1 MSTPTKSTSVPS
13 PAGRTTVFVA
23 AAAACLGITAAFDYA
38 SRPAAIEEF
47 GRIGEEFYPDFTDP
61 TLATG
66 LEVHV
71 FDKDEVMPREFEVAR
86 LPNGRWTIP
95 SHHGYPAD
103 AEDQLG
109 KTAASV
115 IGIKRGAMVTRWP
128 ADHAQYGVVNPK
140 QDSLK
145 VDEVEGVGKRLI
157 LKGEGDEILA
167 DYIIGDSAGTEHSNE
182 YYVRSPNE
190 DEVYIASLTID
201 LSTKFSDWI
210 DTDML
215 HISQTDL
222 VGLTI
227 NDYAFEETQR
237 GIAVTKTKTNVLKR
251 DKSSD
256 PWTLDDLNEETEEV
270 DKEAMTAATTAIAD
284 MKIVGVREKQPG
296 LTPEL
301 KLDRDAIK
309 SQGDVERMQTDLMS
323 KGFLLQP
330 EETPESLKLIARE
343 GELFAST
350 SDGLTYRMYFGRA
363 FTGTQEELEI
373 GLTADDSGDEDATQN
388 DEEESKE
395 SDESSESE
403 TEDADESKSSQPGR
417 YVFVRVDFSDENLGE
432 RPVEPVAPVEPE
444 ELKQAANT
452 KEDSGDSEI
461 ASTGGEAE
469 AEDASADEPEA
480 ADSEKEDDPLAKIR
494 EEYESAKKK
503 YDVDVLAWESEVKEF
518 EQKIKDGQEK
528 ADKLNRRFADWY
540 YVIPG
545 ETFDKLRLSRDD
557 VVKPKEKEEE
567 KEESAGT
574 TTSDSSD
581 KPDPTPDP
589 IEDEKETSKKEAA
602 SDESG
607 PTEETE
613 PKEDPAKTE
622 ETPEE
627 PVSEE
632 TTEESP
638 TEPAGP
644 TESPEPTAA
653 E

>member
-1 MSTPTKSTSVPS
+1 MSTLSKSSSAPS

-47 GRIGEEFYPDFTDP
+47 GRIGEEFYPNFTDP
-61 TLATG
+61 TLASG
-66 LEVHV
+66 LAVHV
-71 FDKDEVMPREFEVAR
+71 FDKEEVIPRDFKVAR

-140 QDSLK
+140 QESLK

-157 LKGEGDEILA
+157 LNGAGDEVLA
-167 DYIIGDSAGTEHSNE
+167 DYIIGNSAGTEHSNE

-215 HISQTDL
+215 HISQSDL

-237 GIAVTKTKTNVLKR
+237 GIAVTTTKTNVLKR
-251 DKSSD
+251 EESSD

-270 DKEAMTAATTAIAD
+270 DKEAMTAAANAIAD

-373 GLTADDSGDEDATQN
+373 GLTADSSGDEDATKE

-395 SDESSESE
+395 SDESSESDSE
-403 TEDADESKSSQPGR
+403 KTDESKPSQPGR
-417 YVFVRVDFSDENLGE
+417 YVFVRVDFSEENLGE
-432 RPVEPVAPVEPE
+432 RPAEPVAPVEPE
-444 ELKQAANT
+444 ELKQEANT
-452 KEDSGDSEI
+452 KEDSGDSETES
-461 ASTGGEAE
+461 ADKEGD
-469 AEDASADEPEA
+469 AEDASDDEPEA

-518 EQKIKDGQEK
+518 EKKIKDGQEK

-557 VVKPKEKEEE
+557 LVKPKEKEEEE

-574 TTSDSSD
+574 TTSESSD
-581 KPDPTPDP
+581 KPEPTPEP
-589 IEDEKETSKKEAA
+589 AKKDAA
-602 SDESG
+602 AAESG
-607 PTEETE
+607 PTEDTE
-613 PKEDPAKTE
+613 QKEDPAKTE

-638 TEPAGP
+638 AEPAEP
-644 TESPEPTAA
+644 TESPEPTPA

>member
-1 MSTPTKSTSVPS
+1 MSTPAKSSSSRPVPS

-23 AAAACLGITAAFDYA
+23 VAAACLGITAAFDYA

-47 GRIGEEFYPDFTDP
+47 GRIGEEFYPNFTDP
-61 TLATG
+61 TLASG

-71 FDKDEVMPREFEVAR
+71 FDKEEVIPRNFEVAR

-109 KTAASV
+109 KTAASI

-157 LKGEGDEILA
+157 LKGEGDEVLA
-167 DYIIGDSAGTEHSNE
+167 DFIIGDSAGTEQANE
-182 YYVRSPNE
+182 YYVRSPDE

-215 HISQTDL
+215 HISQSDL

-237 GIAVTKTKTNVLKR
+237 GISVTAAKTNVLKR
-251 DKSSD
+251 EKSSD
-256 PWTLDDLNEETEEV
+256 PWTLADLDEETEEV
-270 DKEAMTAATTAIAD
+270 DKDAMRDAANAIAD

-296 LTPEL
+296 LTPDL
-301 KLDRDAIK
+301 KLDREAIK

-330 EETPESLKLIARE
+330 DETPESLKLIARE

-373 GLTADDSGDEDATQN
+373 GLTAEDSSEEGKT
-388 DEEESKE
+388 DEEPTGSEDSADGDSEEKK
-395 SDESSESE
+395 DEKP
-403 TEDADESKSSQPGR
+403 KSNQPGR
-417 YVFVRVDFSDENLGE
+417 YVFVRVDFDKSILGE
-432 RPVEPVAPVEPE
+432 RPVEPVAPIEPE
-444 ELKQAANT
+444 ELKQAAET
-452 KEDSGDSEI
+452 TEESAEPETEAADGEGDSE
-461 ASTGGEAE
+461 EATEEE
-469 AEDASADEPEA
+469 ADGDAE
-480 ADSEKEDDPLAKIR
+480 EKEDDPLAKIR
-494 EEYESAKKK
+494 EEYESAKNKHN
-503 YDVDVLAWESEVKEF
+503 VDVLAWESEVKEF
-518 EQKIKDGQEK
+518 DKKITDGQEK

-545 ETFDKLRLSRDD
+545 ETFDKLRLSREDI
-557 VVKPKEKEEE
+557 VKAKEKEE
-567 KEESAGT
+567 
-574 TTSDSSD
+574 
-581 KPDPTPDP
+581 
-589 IEDEKETSKKEAA
+589 DE
-602 SDESG
+602 
-607 PTEETE
+607 PTEEPAAGETTE
-613 PKEDPAKTE
+613 EKSETTPEPAKGEAPKEEEAPEESSPVEDAQPEEDPAKPE

-627 PVSEE
+627 STSEDTKE
-632 TTEESP
+632 STEESP
-638 TEPAGP
+638 EEVAEPV
-644 TESPEPTAA
+644 EPKPA

>member
-1 MSTPTKSTSVPS
+1 MSTSTDSTSNSSVPS

-47 GRIGEEFYPDFTDP
+47 GRIGEEFYPEFTDP
-61 TLATG
+61 TLASG

-71 FDKDEVMPREFEVAR
+71 FDKEEVLPRDFIVTR

-128 ADHAQYGVVNPK
+128 ADHAQYGVVNPR

-157 LKGEGDEILA
+157 LKGEGDEVLV
-167 DYIIGDSAGTEHSNE
+167 DYIIGDSAGTEQSNE
-182 YYVRSPNE
+182 YYVRSPDE

-215 HISQTDL
+215 HINQSDL

-237 GIAVTKTKTNVLKR
+237 GIAVSKTKTNVLKR

-270 DKEAMTAATTAIAD
+270 DKDAMRDAANAIAD

-296 LTPEL
+296 LTPDL
-301 KLDRDAIK
+301 KLDREAIN

-330 EETPESLKLIARE
+330 DETPESLKLIARE

-373 GLTADDSGDEDATQN
+373 GLTADDSGEDG
-388 DEEESKE
+388 E
-395 SDESSESE
+395 SDDKEEAVEPDQE
-403 TEDADESKSSQPGR
+403 TDEAGDAAEGETDETRSSQPGR
-417 YVFVRVDFSDENLGE
+417 YVFVRVDFNEANLGE
-432 RPVEPVAPVEPE
+432 RPAEPVAPVEPE
-444 ELKQAANT
+444 ELKKAAAEDESEKSETDDASDGDKAKADDDEGETGET
-452 KEDSGDSEI
+452 KE
-461 ASTGGEAE
+461 
-469 AEDASADEPEA
+469 
-480 ADSEKEDDPLAKIR
+480 EDDPLAKIR

-503 YDVDVLAWESEVKEF
+503 YDVDVLTWESDVKEF
-518 EQKIKDGQEK
+518 DKKIKDGQEK
-528 ADKLNRRFADWY
+528 AEKLNRRFADWY

-545 ETFDKLRLSRDD
+545 ETFDKLRLSREDI
-557 VVKPKEKEEE
+557 V
-567 KEESAGT
+567 KEES
-574 TTSDSSD
+574 
-581 KPDPTPDP
+581 K
-589 IEDEKETSKKEAA
+589 
-602 SDESG
+602 
-607 PTEETE
+607 PTEEATPE
-613 PKEDPAKTE
+613 ADTTTTPEESSEGPASE
-622 ETPEE
+622 ETPKESPEE
-627 PVSEE
+627 PAE
-632 TTEESP
+632 P
-638 TEPAGP
+638 TEPAP
-644 TESPEPTAA
+644 TE
-653 E
+653 